1 MSDLSPRVSADGY
14 RIAINPIQWLASD
27 DGFLDRSKAPPLDD
41 FLAQI
46 KQAGF
51 PAAVIAIP
59 IGTSLEDYKATFER
73 ARILPGPSYFGI
85 PSPEAEVPLE
95 KTLEEAKLAGGR
107 QAALGVKDVFIAVHM
122 PPKLRA
128 RVDKPAIGTMFD
140 QARLDFI
147 IDQLGKAAEALKAE
161 GVMPALHPHV
171 GTWIETENETRRT
184 LDAIGPRTLNFG
196 PDSGHLSWA
205 GADVLGLF
213 RSYKD
218 RISIMHVKDI
228 RLDIRDAAIAA
239 GKSYPQTALDG
250 LWVEPGMGNL
260 DIKAMLAELG
270 AGFDGW
276 IVAEVDRPTMPP
288 LESAIV
294 CAKYLRALRRP
305 AV

>member
-1 MSDLSPRVSADGY
+1 MSDLSPRVTADGY
-14 RIAINPIQWLASD
+14 RIAINPIQWLASE

-46 KQAGF
+46 RQVGF

-59 IGTSLEDYKATFER
+59 VGTSLEDYKAAFER
-73 ARILPGPSYFGI
+73 AGILPAPSYFGI

-95 KTLEEAKLAGGR
+95 KTLEEAKLAGSR
-107 QAALGVKDVFIAVHM
+107 QAALGLKDIFIAVHM
-122 PPKLRA
+122 PPKLRP
-128 RVDKPAIGTMFD
+128 RVDKPAVGAMFD

-147 IDQLGKAAEALKAE
+147 IDQLGNVAEALKAE

-171 GTWIETENETRRT
+171 GTWIETENDTRRT
-184 LDAIGPRTLNFG
+184 LDTIGPGTLNFG

-213 RSYKD
+213 RSYRD
-218 RISIMHVKDI
+218 RISIMHIKDI
-228 RLDIRDAAIAA
+228 RLDVRDAAIAA

-250 LWVEPGMGNL
+250 LWAEPGIGNL
-260 DIKAMLAELG
+260 DIKAMLTELG
-270 AGFDGW
+270 PSFDGW

-288 LESAIV
+288 YESAV
-294 CAKYLRALRRP
+294 VSANYLRELRRP
-305 AV
+305 SA